1 VPLQS
6 RILFARTDINCA
18 ARLVGEMNERVSV
31 LKRGFVPI
39 RRSDQPM
46 TTGTHATDNVI
57 FFRDDDAI
65 VSPAVLVKI
74 GKIFTHAL
82 PAVRFAGLFEAVEPC
97 TLNLQPFSAGG

>member
-1 VPLQS
+1 MPLQS

-74 GKIFTHAL
+74 GKISLMHFLRYRLLACSRRSNL
-82 PAVRFAGLFEAVEPC
+82 VR
-97 TLNLQPFSAGG
+97 